1 MKVSIF
7 LISIILFSSC
17 KTKIDNVITNNNQLE
32 NVNSKCPSDGVC
44 TVKIHKNKSLLIK
57 EDGTGALYPEIVDGD
72 KTVILYTFLRKGP
85 EGTLDGDYSETIHF
99 EIPNGTYTSNF
110 NDATLKNVK
119 LLFGKHCYCKGEA
132 GYYPVETGSLKVVKT
147 ESNVSF
153 DLKFKMAQPSHELH
167 NIMQTTSL

>member
-1 MKVSIF
+1 MKGLIF

-17 KTKIDNVITNNNQLE
+17 KTKVDQVNTLENQAN
-32 NVNSKCPSDGVC
+32 NVNSECPSEGVC
-44 TVKIHKNKSLLIK
+44 TVKIQKNKSLLIK

-99 EIPNGTYTSNF
+99 EIPNGIYTSNF
-110 NDATLKNVK
+110 NDAALKNVK

-132 GYYPVETGSLKVVKT
+132 GYYPVKTGSLKVVKT
-147 ESNVSF
+147 ESTVSF
-153 DLKFKMAQPSHELH
+153 DLKFKMEHPSHELN